1 MHLRY
6 CFLVVFLFGIY
17 TAQAQYFKVS
27 GKITN
32 DKLEPLAL
40 VSIQVKGS
48 VKGTV
53 SKENGSYELRLEE
66 GTYDL
71 AFSMVGY
78 KSLLINLVVNRDY
91 VQNIVLETDEGK
103 NLSEVVVRGK
113 MKDRS
118 EEILRNV
125 IKHKDDI
132 LAAADPYSC
141 NVYIKATQEDSTQ
154 RKVKTKKKQVYSI
167 TANLNAELQRMSMA
181 EISLHYD
188 HENDSRVKEER
199 TGVEKRGNPEALFYL
214 SLTEGNFNL
223 YNNLLNST
231 ILSEVPFLSPVSYSG
246 LAAYRYKV
254 INIKHQDGRKIYTIS
269 VKPRQLSNVTV
280 EGEIKIL
287 DGAWVILSA
296 HFTLPGYH
304 IPEYDHFEIDQQY
317 SLVDNKA
324 WVITRQQFT
333 YYSKTGKGKLS
344 GETVASY
351 KDFEFNKEFPKK
363 YFGTE
368 LSSTSQEA
376 YDRDSSFW
384 QQTRTEPLTAKEIR
398 FIHYKDS
405 MI

>member
-1 MHLRY
+1 MHCRNCL
-6 CFLVVFLFGIY
+6 LVVFLFSFCG
-17 TAQAQYFKVS
+17 AQAQYFKIS

-48 VKGTV
+48 VKGTI
-53 SKENGSYELRLEE
+53 SKEDGSYQLHLEE

-71 AFSMVGY
+71 AFSMLGY
-78 KSLLINLVVNRDY
+78 KTLLINVVINKDY
-91 VQNIVLETDEGK
+91 VQNLVLETDEEK

-125 IKHKDDI
+125 IKHKDEI
-132 LAAADPYSC
+132 LAASGPYSC

-154 RKVKTKKKQVYSI
+154 RKVKTKKKTVDTIS
-167 TANLNAELQRMSMA
+167 ANLNADLQRMSMA

-199 TGVEKRGNPEALFYL
+199 TGVVKRGNPEGLFYL

-223 YNNLLNST
+223 YNNLLTSRV
-231 ILSEVPFLSPVSYSG
+231 LSEVPFLSPVSYSG
-246 LAAYRYKV
+246 FAAYRYKV

-280 EGEIKIL
+280 EGELTVL
-287 DGAWVILSA
+287 DSAWVILSA

-317 SLVDNKA
+317 DLVDSKA
-324 WVITRQQFT
+324 WMITRQQFT

-344 GETVASY
+344 GETIASY

-368 LSSTSQEA
+368 LSSTAQEA
-376 YDRDSSFW
+376 YERDSSFW
-384 QQTRTEPLTAKEIR
+384 QKTRTDP
-398 FIHYKDS
+398 
-405 MI
+405 